1 MLKFLYARKLNI
13 KLYESMT
20 SRFNKK
26 NIKTMVRPIRENF
39 VVEELAIA
47 KESLDT
53 TKVNNNFWKNKIVI
67 P

>member
-1 MLKFLYARKLNI
+1 MLKFLYTRKLNI

-26 NIKTMVRPIRENF
+26 NIKTMVRPIKENF
-39 VVEELAIA
+39 VVEELAVA
-47 KESLDT
+47 KESPDT